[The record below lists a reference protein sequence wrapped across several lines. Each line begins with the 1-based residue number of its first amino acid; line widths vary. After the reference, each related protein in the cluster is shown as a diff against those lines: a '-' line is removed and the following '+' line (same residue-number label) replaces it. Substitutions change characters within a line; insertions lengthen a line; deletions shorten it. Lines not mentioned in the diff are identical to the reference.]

1 MGSVTDFLKPR
12 KVGITPVSINRSH
25 VSLEPL
31 ERGFGNTLGQALRRV
46 LLMSLPGCAITQVK
60 IEGVEHEY
68 SVKSDIQEEIL
79 EVLLNLKGVAVNIT
93 DETKD
98 DVVVSLV
105 KSGT

>member
-12 KVGITPVSINRSH
+12 KVGISSVYPNRSH

-31 ERGFGNTLGQALRRV
+31 ERGFGNTLGHALRRV

-68 SVKSDIQEEIL
+68 SIKS
-79 EVLLNLKGVAVNIT
+79 APASANI
-93 DETKD
+93 
-98 DVVVSLV
+98 SLF
-105 KSGT
+105 T